1 MQLSSSE
8 ISLYSKDQKTLNA
21 SATRSEMDA
30 SGIVWESS
38 DTSVAAVNGSGVVTA
53 KNPGTATITCY
64 GKNARGIRAT
74 CKVTVK
80 LRQTTGVKLVSKAFN
95 RIRISWKAVPGCNRY
110 AIYRWDES
118 GNSKKMATVTADVVT
133 WQDTAVKTGSTY
145 TYRIRLLMYVPE
157 RRLFM
162 EPYLRRSQQKRSWGR
177 PVQWLKLSAD
187 HVTGYPGRRFPEP
200 VAIISTGS
208 SRGKLGSDR
217 NREQQS
223 IVLAGHED

>member
-8 ISLYSKDQKTLNA
+8 ISLYSGDQKTLNA

-145 TYRIRLLMYVPE
+145 TYRIRASYVFPE

-162 EPYLRRSQQKRSWGR
+162 EPHLRRYQQKRSWER

-208 SRGKLGSDR
+208 SREKAGFGS
-217 NREQQS
+217 EP
-223 IVLAGHED
+223 

>member
-1 MQLSSSE
+1 MDAVEFNPSVTPRIKVHTRTLSSAARMQLSSSE
-8 ISLYSKDQKTLNA
+8 ISLYSGDQKKLNA

-145 TYRIRLLMYVPE
+145 TYRIRAFY
-157 RRLFM
+157 
-162 EPYLRRSQQKRSWGR
+162 
-177 PVQWLKLSAD
+177 
-187 HVTGYPGRRFPEP
+187 
-200 VAIISTGS
+200 
-208 SRGKLGSDR
+208 
-217 NREQQS
+217 
-223 IVLAGHED
+223 AGIGAKSFFG

>member
-1 MQLSSSE
+1 MDAVEFNPSVTPRIKVHTRTLSSAARMQLSSSE
-8 ISLYSKDQKTLNA
+8 ISLYSGDQKTLNA

-80 LRQTTGVKLVSKAFN
+80 LRQTTGVKLVSGAFN
-95 RIRISWKAVPGCNRY
+95 RIRISWKVVPGCNRY
-110 AIYRWDES
+110 DIYRRDES

-145 TYRIRLLMYVPE
+145 TYRIRASYVC
-157 RRLFM
+157 
-162 EPYLRRSQQKRSWGR
+162 SG
-177 PVQWLKLSAD
+177 
-187 HVTGYPGRRFPEP
+187 
-200 VAIISTGS
+200 
-208 SRGKLGSDR
+208 
-217 NREQQS
+217 
-223 IVLAGHED
+223 